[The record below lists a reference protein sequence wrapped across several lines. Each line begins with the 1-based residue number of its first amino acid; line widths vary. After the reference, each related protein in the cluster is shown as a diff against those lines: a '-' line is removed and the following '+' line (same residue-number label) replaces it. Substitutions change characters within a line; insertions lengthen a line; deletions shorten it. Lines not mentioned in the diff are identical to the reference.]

1 MQELFDFIANFVS
14 RPDKVLMDFINNY
27 GNWIYVLL
35 FVIIFAE
42 TGLII
47 ASFIMPFLPG
57 DALIFAIGMIAAN
70 DEQAHLHIEYIV
82 PLLMLAAI
90 LGDNVNYF
98 VGKRF
103 GNWLLANPGKF
114 YIQPQHIEKATKFFN
129 ENGKKAI
136 IIARFMPVVR
146 TIIPFIC
153 GTTKLEYRTFI
164 TYSFIGAV
172 LWVGVV
178 SMLGYFLGGFKF
190 VQDNL
195 EMFIFGIII
204 AANLPLITRILKAQ
218 FTKIKSRKSK

>member
-1 MQELFDFIANFVS
+1 MQEIFDFIANFVS

-27 GNWIYVLL
+27 GNWIYVFL
-35 FVIIFAE
+35 FLIIFAE

-47 ASFIMPFLPG
+47 MSFIMPFLPG
-57 DALIFAIGMIAAN
+57 DALIFAVGMIAAN

-90 LGDNVNYF
+90 VGDNVNYYI
-98 VGKRF
+98 GSRF

-114 YIQPQHIEKATKFFN
+114 YIQPKHIEKATDFFN
-129 ENGKKAI
+129 QHGKKAI

-153 GTTKLEYRTFI
+153 GTTKLSYRTFI

-172 LWVGVV
+172 LWVGVI
-178 SMLGYFLGGFKF
+178 SLLGYFLGGFKF
-190 VQDNL
+190 VQDHL
-195 EMFIFGIII
+195 EYFIFGIII
-204 AANLPLITRILKAQ
+204 AANLPLLTRIIKAQ
-218 FTKIKSRKSK
+218 FTKRKTT